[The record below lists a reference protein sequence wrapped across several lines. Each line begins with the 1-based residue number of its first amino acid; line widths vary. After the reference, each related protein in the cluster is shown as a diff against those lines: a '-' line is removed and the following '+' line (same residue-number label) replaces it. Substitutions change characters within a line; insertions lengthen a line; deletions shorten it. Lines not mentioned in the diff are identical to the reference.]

1 MCKLKK
7 ENLMTEITI
16 ENQIE
21 TQNSRFEIAKK
32 RYRIGAFLIDF
43 FIYWLIGMI
52 IGIFFGTPNDEG
64 GFSFNGLPA
73 FGMFLI
79 GFFLWPISE
88 GIWGQTI
95 GKRFLDLKVVTNEF
109 KPIGIGQAFG
119 RFFLGFIDY
128 IFLIGLI
135 VAANNKQN
143 KRIGDLA
150 ANTIVVRTKKPTH
163 NNV

>member
-1 MCKLKK
+1 
-7 ENLMTEITI
+7 MTEITI

-21 TQNSRFEIAKK
+21 TQNSGFEIAKK

-109 KPIGIGQAFG
+109 EPIGIGQAFG

-135 VAANNKQN
+135 IASTNKQN

>member
-1 MCKLKK
+1 MDLIK
-7 ENLMTEITI
+7 ESDFKSE
-16 ENQIE
+16 
-21 TQNSRFEIAKK
+21 FPIAKK
-32 RYRIGAFLIDF
+32 RFRVVAFLIDF
-43 FIYWLIGMI
+43 FIFWLIAMI
-52 IGIFFGTPNDEG
+52 IGIFYGTPHED
-64 GFSFNGLPA
+64 GFGVNLKGLPA

-95 GKRFLDLKVVTNEF
+95 GKRFLDLKVVNDKFE
-109 KPIGIGQAFG
+109 PIGMGQAFG

-135 VAANNKQN
+135 VASTNKQN

-150 ANTIVVRTKKPTH
+150 LNTIVIKSKVQSE
-163 NNV
+163 V